1 MPTYTM
7 IGTSLDEPTVCF
19 FERSDGKRFRFDSIS
34 KVLVNLDDEINIEE
48 NDVMSVME
56 GE

>member
-1 MPTYTM
+1 M

-19 FERSDGKRFRFDSIS
+19 FERSDGKRFRFDNIS